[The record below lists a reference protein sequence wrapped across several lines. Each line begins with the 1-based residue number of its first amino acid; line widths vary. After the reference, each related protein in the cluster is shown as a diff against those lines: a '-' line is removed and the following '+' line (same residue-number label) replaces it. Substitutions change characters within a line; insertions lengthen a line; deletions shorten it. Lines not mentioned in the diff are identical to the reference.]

1 MIRLFHVYFPGRTLL
16 LVVMEA
22 FLIMAAF
29 LTASYIRF
37 GPDAELQL
45 VYEHGLWRIL
55 TAALVCMLCMHYYDL
70 YGAFAI
76 RGLSEMVARVVQVLG
91 TACLIL
97 AILYYLYP
105 ALRLSFSLVA
115 LWVTLTCICLALTRR
130 LFLIVNGAPKLATKA
145 LLLGDGPLSAAV
157 CSEISDRP
165 ELGITVTG
173 YVAAR
178 ENESLEGDLKY
189 LGVIGDLAEVVET
202 ERIERIVLTLADRR
216 GTLPLREL
224 MRLKNRG
231 IQIQD
236 GGDLLEAVTGKVA
249 VANLRPSWFLLSDGF
264 RISRWKLFYKRFAAL
279 LFSCFGL
286 LIAAPVIALA
296 AIAVRL
302 DSAGPAIFRQKRV
315 GKDGRLFTLY
325 KLRTMYIGAE
335 NDGNFKPA
343 QTGDPRITRVGKWLR
358 RMRLD
363 ELPQLFNILQGDM
376 SFIGPRPFTPNM
388 EAEYVERIPFYEQRW
403 TIKPG
408 ATGWAQVRHGY
419 CSTLEDNIE
428 KLSYD
433 LYYIKNLSIGL
444 DLLVFFET
452 AKILLLGRGSR

>member
-1 MIRLFHVYFPGRTLL
+1 M
-16 LVVMEA
+16 
-22 FLIMAAF
+22 
-29 LTASYIRF
+29 
-37 GPDAELQL
+37 
-45 VYEHGLWRIL
+45 
-55 TAALVCMLCMHYYDL
+55 
-70 YGAFAI
+70 
-76 RGLSEMVARVVQVLG
+76 
-91 TACLIL
+91 
-97 AILYYLYP
+97 
-105 ALRLSFSLVA
+105 
-115 LWVTLTCICLALTRR
+115 
-130 LFLIVNGAPKLATKA
+130 
-145 LLLGDGPLSAAV
+145 
-157 CSEISDRP
+157 
-165 ELGITVTG
+165 
-173 YVAAR
+173 
-178 ENESLEGDLKY
+178 
-189 LGVIGDLAEVVET
+189 
-202 ERIERIVLTLADRR
+202 
-216 GTLPLREL
+216 
-224 MRLKNRG
+224 
-231 IQIQD
+231 
-236 GGDLLEAVTGKVA
+236 
-249 VANLRPSWFLLSDGF
+249 
-264 RISRWKLFYKRFAAL
+264 
-279 LFSCFGL
+279 
-286 LIAAPVIALA
+286 
-296 AIAVRL
+296 RL

-363 ELPQLFNILQGDM
+363 ELPQLFNILRGDM